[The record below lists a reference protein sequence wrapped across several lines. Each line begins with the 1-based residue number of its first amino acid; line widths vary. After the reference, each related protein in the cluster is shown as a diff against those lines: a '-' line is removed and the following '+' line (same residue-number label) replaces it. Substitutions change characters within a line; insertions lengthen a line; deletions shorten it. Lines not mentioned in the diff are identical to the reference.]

1 MSRLYSAETNSV
13 PVFRVFMCF
22 IFLSSVLFSKLTI
35 CFSKFVFRF
44 LRIAILI
51 SKSIFSKIKND
62 VDERTI
68 LFSKTIDSLFYFLFA
83 GDFHTAR
90 IANKSETIFILKNTR
105 FFKCVF
111 KTYFVNIFLKF
122 IKTFFKNGDILG
134 HLCPKNVC
142 FILSAFL

>member
-22 IFLSSVLFSKLTI
+22 IFPSSVLFSKLTI

-68 LFSKTIDSLFYFLFA
+68 LFSKTIDSFFYFLFA

-105 FFKCVF
+105 FFK
-111 KTYFVNIFLKF
+111 TYFVNIFLKL
-122 IKTFFKNGDILG
+122 IKIFFKKGDILG

-142 FILSAFL
+142 FIFSAFL